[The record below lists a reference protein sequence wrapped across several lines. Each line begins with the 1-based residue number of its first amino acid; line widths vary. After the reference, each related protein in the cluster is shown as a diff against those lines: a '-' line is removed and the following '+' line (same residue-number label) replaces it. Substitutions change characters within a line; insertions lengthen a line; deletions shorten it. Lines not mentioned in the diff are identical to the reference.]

1 MRLSQPFVRRA
12 GERGERRSAAASAAG
27 SGRRGAR
34 GEAPGPGRAA
44 ERAGRQRAGAPAWAG
59 KSGRTRGATGGDG
72 RSLDRAVPRGRRD
85 GASEAERVKRAGIAE
100 RPRSGGD
107 EAAAPRPNGRRAAP
121 DWAESQRDATD
132 RRGARPCTPLHDAAA
147 NGRERNEAKRISARK
162 PRPDASRALA
172 TRGGRG
178 RRRKRRLPGGAS
190 AGKSRPGARHAA
202 NRARPPRSIGDR
214 LPTAD
219 GRQRTAGDR
228 PTPERASPRPAG
240 SARIRSAAASATA
253 RSAPSRRPRSSS

>member
-72 RSLDRAVPRGRRD
+72 RSLDRAARAAGRSERAGAA
-85 GASEAERVKRAGIAE
+85 GASGAERVKRAGVAE

-107 EAAAPRPNGRRAAP
+107 EAAATRPNGRRAAP

-147 NGRERNEAKRISARK
+147 NGRERNEAKRIRARK

-214 LPTAD
+214 
-219 GRQRTAGDR
+219 
-228 PTPERASPRPAG
+228 
-240 SARIRSAAASATA
+240 RSVTD
-253 RSAPSRRPRSSS
+253 SRRPTTGSG